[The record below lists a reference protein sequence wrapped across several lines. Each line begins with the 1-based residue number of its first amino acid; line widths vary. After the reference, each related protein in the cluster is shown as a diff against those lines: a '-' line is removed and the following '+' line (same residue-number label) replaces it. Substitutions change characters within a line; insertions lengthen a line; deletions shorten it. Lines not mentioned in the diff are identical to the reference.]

1 MSLIAYLRR
10 ISIPESSNDNFDSYL
25 NFEQAKEYEML
36 LHTITLNIYLCQFDT
51 TTRWIK
57 SEDDKFRVSDW
68 PPDEWIDFRSRVKK
82 EGEEFWNNKFWLE
95 PVTDALDQNFTG
107 LNFTIRQNIQ
117 CCLHINFVD
126 AAEKANITI
135 VAVYIPQPAYG
146 ERYDAGSHRTHH
158 KLYDSHDVNLR
169 TMTTTDDT
177 GNTITTT
184 QHTFAHEIG
193 HAIGLAHVGILRG
206 DKPCLDEVAEDPRDG
221 ANSSICYGGTRPA
234 KFINDIMGAGSETN
248 YRHARPW
255 LYAIAKHAGLLEGNF
270 KVHTK
275 KIPNFKKISK

>member
-1 MSLIAYLRR
+1 MSLTTYLRR
-10 ISIPESSNDNFDSYL
+10 ISIPESSKNNFDSYL
-25 NFEQAKEYEML
+25 NFNQAKEYEML
-36 LHTITLNIYLCQFDT
+36 LNTITLNIYLCQFDAS
-51 TTRWIK
+51 TRWIK
-57 SEDDKFRVSDW
+57 SEDDTFRVSDW
-68 PPDEWIDFRSRVKK
+68 PPDEWIDFRNRVKK
-82 EGEEFWNNKFWLE
+82 EGEDFWNNKFWLE
-95 PVTDALDQNFTG
+95 PVTDALDHNFTG

-126 AAEKANITI
+126 AAEKSNITI
-135 VAVYIPQPAYG
+135 VAVYIPQPSYG
-146 ERYDAGSHRTHH
+146 EKYDAGSFRTHH

-206 DKPCLDEVAEDPRDG
+206 DKPCLDLGEEG
-221 ANSSICYGGTRPA
+221 SNESICYGSTRPA
-234 KFINDIMGAGSETN
+234 KFINDVMGAGSEVN
-248 YRHARPW
+248 FRHARPW
-255 LYAIAKHAGLLEGNF
+255 LYAMAKHTGLVEDDFNF
-270 KVHTK
+270 RVYNY